1 MNQVD
6 NQGRGPLHHAT
17 ILGHTGLACL
27 FLKRGAD
34 LGVRDSEGRDPL
46 TIAVETAN
54 ADIVTLLRL
63 AKMREADAAQGQAG
77 KVHLPSALCNIVTV
91 GFWPLVTCPQL
102 PVLSF
107 IS

>member
-1 MNQVD
+1 
-6 NQGRGPLHHAT
+6 
-17 ILGHTGLACL
+17 
-27 FLKRGAD
+27 
-34 LGVRDSEGRDPL
+34 
-46 TIAVETAN
+46 
-54 ADIVTLLRL
+54 
-63 AKMREADAAQGQAG
+63 MREADAAQGQAG